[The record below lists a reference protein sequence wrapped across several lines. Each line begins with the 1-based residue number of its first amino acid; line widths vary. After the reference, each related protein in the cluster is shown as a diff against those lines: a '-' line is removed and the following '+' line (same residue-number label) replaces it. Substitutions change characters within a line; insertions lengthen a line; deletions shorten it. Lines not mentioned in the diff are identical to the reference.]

1 MAAQTNAAA
10 LPPKLTV
17 PLNDALT
24 TFKIVAVADIPRTK
38 SGKITELAVRDVVHG
53 RVVKNKE
60 ALANPEA
67 LDTVF
72 GSAAL
77 GKRSGVLGAVT
88 DHLEIWTKSG
98 TGQLARR
105 LDNVQV
111 QQKDLTQRRDRLDE
125 LFNVNYERYLLQFS
139 QLQTVLGQMNQTS
152 GLFGQLGAA

>member
-1 MAAQTNAAA
+1 
-10 LPPKLTV
+10 
-17 PLNDALT
+17 
-24 TFKIVAVADIPRTK
+24 
-38 SGKITELAVRDVVHG
+38 
-53 RVVKNKE
+53 
-60 ALANPEA
+60 
-67 LDTVF
+67 
-72 GSAAL
+72 L